1 MTTTDR
7 PSFDPRRVRNLI
19 SLKTAAELV
28 EVDSKTIKNW
38 IKAGVLQGFRVNDRL
53 WRVNRDEVLALARP
67 VLPESADGVA

>member
-1 MTTTDR
+1 MDTTDR
-7 PSFDPRRVRNLI
+7 PPFDPRRARNLI

-28 EVDSKTIKNW
+28 EVDSKTIRNW

-67 VLPESADGVA
+67 VLPDSPEGAA